1 MKKRYIALA
10 GGGSFFAMA
19 IAGFAILQAD
29 INACNA
35 GDEKVCKEL
44 AKTQWDNSLVRSEIK
59 TGVFF
64 AEAAKYEKQAKGNW
78 NDRQRAAKKDTFH
91 VNTASVGN
99 LAYDCEKNH
108 IRPFL
113 KDPNSFRELNHTYK
127 ETVDRIYVQ
136 VNYTA
141 TNGFGGR
148 VQESKTCNY
157 TL

>member
-10 GGGSFFAMA
+10 AGGSLFAMA
-19 IAGFAILQAD
+19 IAGFAITQAD

-35 GDEKVCKEL
+35 GNEKVCKKL

-59 TGVFF
+59 AGGAAFF
-64 AEAAKYEKQAKGNW
+64 TEAAKYEKEAK
-78 NDRQRAAKKDTFH
+78 AKEKEANKFV
-91 VNTASVGN
+91 VNRTSVAM
-99 LAYDCEKNH
+99 LALDCEKDH

-113 KDPNSFRELNHTYK
+113 KDPNSFRELNHSHT
-127 ETVDRIYVQ
+127 TNATHIDVL

-148 VQESKTCNY
+148 VQGSKVCSY